1 MPPPPVKGVFGST
14 GAGIRIDRWVMTRL
28 LELSATFLP
37 VSSCASSQVSLE
49 PPLCPPL
56 PSSPPQSTHQRGGH
70 PTLLPLGDEHP
81 PPRRSPLGT
90 PRSANRPP
98 GPRPGSR
105 HEFDVLSEHTIGTG
119 GTAVEDGGRCGRLPA
134 EQRATSPP
142 RGKQRVA
149 PTRRDDFSWV
159 ATTRWPLSPHH
170 PTAAVG
176 AADLILHNSLT
187 ATRGPHASKTRLF
200 CRVSGRCRCR

>member
-1 MPPPPVKGVFGST
+1 MRVFASVFGT
-14 GAGIRIDRWVMTRL
+14 TAVPPTPLFTAPIHPPTRR
-28 LELSATFLP
+28 
-37 VSSCASSQVSLE
+37 
-49 PPLCPPL
+49 PPHT
-56 PSSPPQSTHQRGGH
+56 SPPRRRA
-70 PTLLPLGDEHP
+70 PP

-90 PRSANRPP
+90 PHSANRPP

-176 AADLILHNSLT
+176 AANLILHNSLT